1 MFEKRAIKNLFRIC
15 MVVAM
20 IIGILAFTG
29 NDISAATKQSLNI
42 TNISMAKGQSRKL
55 NVSGAKKIQW
65 KSSKKSVV
73 TVNKKGKIKAKKKGT
88 AVITAT
94 VEGKKYRCNVTVNQP
109 SKNKKDILIV
119 YFSQSGTTKAVA
131 KKIQKLTGGD
141 LLRIREKNK
150 YPNDY
155 DKTVERADKEVKQ
168 NARPAIT
175 TVAAN
180 MKSYDVVYVGFPI
193 WWHTTPKVIDTYLE
207 KYNLQGKTVIPFCT
221 SGGSEIEEAMPAIND
236 LCKGSTILKG
246 YTADDGTIEEIRE
259 WLKEIV
265 QL

>member
-1 MFEKRAIKNLFRIC
+1 MFERKKLLSVC
-15 MVVAM
+15 MVIVM
-20 IIGILAFTG
+20 VMGSLLVNG
-29 NDISAATKQSLNI
+29 NNVNAAKKISLNI
-42 TNISMAKGQSRKL
+42 TNITMSKGQSRKL
-55 NVSGAKKIQW
+55 KVSGAKKIKW
-65 KSSKKSVV
+65 KSSKKSIVSV
-73 TVNKKGKIKAKKKGT
+73 SKKGKIKAKKKGT

-94 VEGKKYRCNVTVNQP
+94 VNGKKYKCNVTINQP
-109 SKNKKDILIV
+109 SKKKKDVLVV
-119 YFSQSGTTKAVA
+119 YFSQTGTTKSVA
-131 KKIQKLTGGD
+131 KKIKKLTGGD
-141 LLRIREKNK
+141 LFRIREKNK

-193 WWHTTPKVIDTYLE
+193 WWHTTPKVIDTFLE
-207 KYNLQGKTVIPFCT
+207 KYNLKGKTIIPFCT
-221 SGGSEIEEAMPAIND
+221 SGGSDIEEAMPAIND

-246 YTADDGTIEEIRE
+246 YTADIGTTTEIRE
-259 WLKEIV
+259 WLKNIG

>member
-1 MFEKRAIKNLFRIC
+1 MFEKSTIKSLFSIC

-20 IIGILAFTG
+20 VIGTLAFNV
-29 NDISAATKQSLNI
+29 NDISAAKKPSLNI
-42 TNISMAKGQSRKL
+42 TNISMSKGQSRKL
-55 NVSGAKKIQW
+55 NVSGAKKVKW
-65 KSSKKSVV
+65 SSSKKSVV
-73 TVNKKGKIKAKKKGT
+73 TVSKKGKIKAKKKGT

-94 VEGKKYRCNVTVNQP
+94 VKGKKYRCNVTVNQP
-109 SKNKKDILIV
+109 SEKNKDILIV
-119 YFSQSGTTKAVA
+119 YFSQTGTTKDVEN
-131 KKIQKLTGGD
+131 KIKKLTGGD

-193 WWHTTPKVIDTYLE
+193 WWHTTPKVIDTFLE
-207 KYNLQGKTVIPFCT
+207 KYNLKGKTVIPFCT
-221 SGGSEIEEAMPAIND
+221 SGGSEIDEAMPVIND

-246 YTADDGTIEEIRE
+246 YTADDGTTEEIRE